1 MMKGRHGIVFFLLLV
16 GADAMSC
23 TSERSFDFGAPPK
36 PPGPTFAEPE
46 AGPLPELDAGMCIS
60 YDCPAPYV
68 TCAGKPGQCTS
79 NLQTDIANCGACGNA
94 CTFGDAGG
102 DDTAAL
108 YCVAGKCSIQCKAY
122 YGDCNQRYGDGCE
135 ASLLDDPNHCGSC
148 GVACQDGEI
157 SWRGECGCPPG
168 YTQRGTDCSPTV
180 RAPLNCGAC
189 GIQCAF
195 PDEDAGADAW
205 PCGVGGRP
213 PNFGPSC
220 VSSSCSLGCGNG
232 YADCNQN
239 LCSDGCETNITNDP
253 KNCGECGN
261 ACLPQQA
268 CVKGRCE
275 CEDPSLTY
283 CDQCVNLLTD
293 PLNCGA
299 CGRVCPGNVSWGAN
313 PIGSPVCRLGRCSYQ
328 CPPGRADCDLR
339 IENGCEVET
348 MTDPVN
354 CGGCGVQCDNDAG
367 QPCAA
372 GQCLTK
378 PCEVPD
384 AGVVF

>member
-1 MMKGRHGIVFFLLLV
+1 MMKGRHGIVFLLLV
-16 GADAMSC
+16 GAAAMSC

-157 SWRGECGCPPG
+157 CWRGACGCPPG
-168 YTQRGTDCSPTV
+168 YTQCGTDCSPTV
-180 RAPLNCGAC
+180 RDPLNCGAC